1 MYAIFLD
8 YDGVLVST
16 DWEDSVLLRYGYTP
30 VNELSPE
37 LIDNLAKVVEAV
49 PDVKLVITSQWR
61 GNTRAFIKAMLQ
73 LKHRGLRVWDTVGE
87 EVNPDRSAEIRNYL
101 AHWPEIDH
109 YIILDDET
117 LDEDLREKQVKT
129 TLKCG
134 FTADKIEEAIRKLKE
149 NI

>member
-1 MYAIFLD
+1 
-8 YDGVLVST
+8 
-16 DWEDSVLLRYGYTP
+16 
-30 VNELSPE
+30 
-37 LIDNLAKVVEAV
+37 
-49 PDVKLVITSQWR
+49 
-61 GNTRAFIKAMLQ
+61 MLQ

-117 LDEDLREKQVKT
+117 LDEDLRAKQVKT